1 MKIQI
6 QVEGATPAETKRY
19 LEVMEALIRTGG
31 LSGMK
36 NGSTNIHF
44 DSEGNFMGI
53 RFDYWPWRRRKEHVD
68 KLC

>member
-6 QVEGATPAETKRY
+6 QVEGASPVELNRY

-44 DSEGNFMGI
+44 DAEGNFMGI
-53 RFDYWPWRRRKEHVD
+53 RFDYWPWRRRKE
-68 KLC
+68 

>member
-6 QVEGATPAETKRY
+6 QVEGASPAELNRY
-19 LEVMEALIRTGG
+19 LEVMEALVRTGG

-44 DSEGNFMGI
+44 DAEGNFMGI
-53 RFDYWPWRRRKEHVD
+53 RFDYWPWRRRKE
-68 KLC
+68 